1 MQESIV
7 WVAVR
12 CWSMFDVG
20 SSRLRFLIAFVK
32 TYINPIFC
40 DCSTWMVRWPRVCQ
54 PIFSDCSTWMVS
66 RILWPVA
73 LISVPHPA
81 APKSVCMVRTI
92 CWLYAEYTAWTYCMS
107 NYLSGYILKI
117 FGLHN
122 TPLPSPLLPFF
133 PSPFPFL
140 HFPSSSPS
148 LLSHPL
154 PFPLV
159 PHLPLE
165 VGPLN
170 PTRGSGERLLGVILQ
185 QGLSFDLN
193 VTELLKQCSQHVYFI
208 LVS

>member
-133 PSPFPFL
+133 PLPLSLSSLPLFFPF
-140 HFPSSSPS
+140 SPITS
-148 LLSHPL
+148 TPL
-154 PFPLV
+154 PSCPSPPFRSRPLKS
-159 PHLPLE
+159 
-165 VGPLN
+165 N
-170 PTRGSGERLLGVILQ
+170 
-185 QGLSFDLN
+185 
-193 VTELLKQCSQHVYFI
+193 
-208 LVS
+208 